1 MISIAVA
8 ALEPG
13 ILTISPDTYFA
24 LPEGEVVT
32 TLVWLVVFVVPELF
46 VKPVKRTQEIRSTTR
61 ADTRRV
67 FLFMVLTEPGDYF
80 KKSFLFLAF
89 ISLPQVGSGGGDL
102 LIVQGEKREN
112 PGKKQEGLFFL
123 LFRTFKGFNQG
134 DF

>member
-1 MISIAVA
+1 VAASYPIISIAVA

-46 VKPVKRTQEIRSTTR
+46 VQPVKRTQEIRSTTR
-61 ADTRRV
+61 ADTRRA

-80 KKSFLFLAF
+80 KKSFYSWHIFQCNCSENCMNLLVVSAERKENQKTDM
-89 ISLPQVGSGGGDL
+89 IILPSF
-102 LIVQGEKREN
+102 QGA
-112 PGKKQEGLFFL
+112 
-123 LFRTFKGFNQG
+123 
-134 DF
+134 